1 MSKIITDTEIA
12 EILVQ
17 AIRKPELMP
26 WASVKGMTADAAY
39 KALLSDL
46 GFLVARHFGGCFNQ
60 VAEPDGIE
68 VLGYTLSFNWDR
80 QVPINGGVYA
90 NFDTDV
96 SIDEWKKD
104 APKIS
109 ELGRLI

>member
-46 GFLVARHFGGCFNQ
+46 GF
-60 VAEPDGIE
+60 
-68 VLGYTLSFNWDR
+68 
-80 QVPINGGVYA
+80 
-90 NFDTDV
+90 
-96 SIDEWKKD
+96 
-104 APKIS
+104 
-109 ELGRLI
+109 

>member
-1 MSKIITDTEIA
+1 MSKIIKDTEVA
-12 EILVQ
+12 GLLVQ
-17 AIRKPELMP
+17 VINNPGQTS
-26 WASVKGMTADAAY
+26 WASVEGITPEAAY
-39 KALLSDL
+39 RALLRDL
-46 GFLVARHFGGCFNQ
+46 GYLVARHFGGRFNQ
-60 VAEPDGIE
+60 VDGPDGIE
-68 VLGYTLSFNWDR
+68 GLGYTLSFSWDR